1 MGKGVC
7 WANMK
12 SYVLIL
18 APMEAERAPETPAM
32 MGDKRIVGA
41 CRLTA

>member
-7 WANMK
+7 WANVK

-18 APMEAERAPETPAM
+18 APIEAECAPATPAM

-41 CRLTA
+41 CRLPA